1 MSQGEWF
8 ITYLQYENL
17 RDLLREISYVHVA
30 VFYDYNTD
38 ALLYKI

>member
-8 ITYLQYENL
+8 TTYLQYENL
-17 RDLLREISYVHVA
+17 RDLLNVVILHVA
-30 VFYDYNTD
+30 VFYGYNTD

>member
-8 ITYLQYENL
+8 TTYLQDENL
-17 RDLLREISYVHVA
+17 RDLLNVYLNMSEL
-30 VFYDYNTD
+30 FYDYNTD